1 MKQNPNETFSKV
13 VKDILVKAS
22 NPKHYILN
30 LILKEYTLKNQV
42 FVVNLIKSFWFFDK
56 SSTLKVEIASNPPEF
71 KFAAILFC

>member
-22 NPKHYILN
+22 NPKHY
-30 LILKEYTLKNQV
+30 ILKEYTLKNQV

-71 KFAAILFC
+71 KFAAILFY

>member
-13 VKDILVKAS
+13 VKDMAS
-22 NPKHYILN
+22 NPKHY
-30 LILKEYTLKNQV
+30 ILKEYTLKNQV

>member
-22 NPKHYILN
+22 NPKHYIL
-30 LILKEYTLKNQV
+30 KEYTLKNQV

-56 SSTLKVEIASNPPEF
+56 SSILKVEIASNPPEF

>member
-13 VKDILVKAS
+13 VKDILV
-22 NPKHYILN
+22 NPKHY
-30 LILKEYTLKNQV
+30 ILKEYTLKNQV